1 MDGRKRIPM
10 DDRMSNLPPSI
21 IQKILTLMPMPD
33 AFRTS
38 ILSRNWRCHCRNISK
53 LCFDNYQFHPRFA
66 LSNKSTFLHDVV
78 YPVLLLH
85 QGPILEFSLRL
96 NGIDS
101 RWEIDQIIVHLSRN
115 YALKEFQ
122 LWIWSRDEYKLLPAF
137 FNLQHLTVLKLQNCA
152 FQPPVTFKGFERLV
166 ILQFYE
172 VSITAEVFQRF
183 ISNCPLLK
191 EFTLIGDERH
201 FLGTWSCNFIELF
214 EHLPLVERLCMSSYP
229 IQCFAKGA
237 IPQKLPNSLV
247 HLKRLDLCG
256 FEFCFGR
263 QVDLLSAL
271 LLVTSSPNIET
282 INIEMGHYPTEA
294 VSQTV
299 MNLIDH
305 QDYSYVTL
313 DHLRVIEIYNFTNM
327 KTGMD
332 FVKLIL
338 AKSPMLKKVAIHF
351 NEQVVDI
358 HGRVKILEEM
368 IQYARASAK
377 AAIVIINKE

>member
-10 DDRMSNLPPSI
+10 DRMSNLPPSI
-21 IQKILTLMPMPD
+21 IQKILTLMPTPD

-85 QGPILEFSLRL
+85 QGPILEFSLCLDR
-96 NGIDS
+96 IDS
-101 RWEIDQIIVHLSRN
+101 CWEIDQIILHLSRN
-115 YALKEFQ
+115 YALKAFK
-122 LWIWSRDEYKLLPAF
+122 LWIRSSDVYKLMPAF
-137 FNLQHLTVLKLQNCA
+137 FNLQHLTALKLLNCA

-166 ILQFYE
+166 ILHFYN
-172 VSITAEVFQRF
+172 VSITAEVFLRF

-191 EFTLIGDERH
+191 DFTLIGDERH
-201 FLGTWSCNFIELF
+201 FLGLWSCNFIELF
-214 EHLPLVERLCMSSYP
+214 ERLPLVERLCMSSYS
-229 IQCFAKGA
+229 IQCFAKGV
-237 IPQKLPNSLV
+237 ISQKLPTPLD
-247 HLKRLDLCG
+247 HLRSFHFSGL
-256 FEFCFGR
+256 CFGSE
-263 QVDLLSAL
+263 VDLLSIL

-282 INIEMGHYPTEA
+282 IKLEMEHNPTEV
-294 VSQTV
+294 VSQTI

-313 DHLRVIEIYNFTNM
+313 DHLRVIEIFNFSNM
-327 KTGMD
+327 KMGMD

-338 AKSPMLKKVAIHF
+338 AKSPMLKNVELYL
-351 NEQVVDI
+351 NEEVVDI
-358 HGRVKILEEM
+358 HGKVKILEEM
-368 IQYARASAK
+368 IQYPRASAK
-377 AAIVIINKE
+377 AEITVY

>member
-1 MDGRKRIPM
+1 MDGRRRIPM
-10 DDRMSNLPPSI
+10 DRMSNLPPSI
-21 IQKILTLMPMPD
+21 IQNILALMPMPD

-38 ILSRNWRCHCRNISK
+38 ILSRNWRYHCRNISK
-53 LCFDNYQFHPRFA
+53 LCFDKCLFHTR
-66 LSNKSTFLHDVV
+66 FLHDVV

-85 QGPILEFSLRL
+85 QGPILEFSLCL
-96 NGIDS
+96 DGID
-101 RWEIDQIIVHLSRN
+101 RCWEIDQIILHLSRN

-137 FNLQHLTVLKLQNCA
+137 FNLQHLTALKLKNCA

-166 ILQFYE
+166 ILHFYE
-172 VSITAEVFQRF
+172 VSITAEVFLRF

-191 EFTLIGDERH
+191 DFTLIGDEKH
-201 FLGTWSCNFIELF
+201 FLGLWSCNFIELF
-214 EHLPLVERLCMSSYP
+214 ERLPLVERLRMSSYS
-229 IQCFAKGA
+229 IQCFAKGV
-237 IPQKLPNSLV
+237 IPQKLQTPLA
-247 HLKRLDLCG
+247 HLRSLDLQESG
-256 FEFCFGR
+256 LCFGR
-263 QVDLLSAL
+263 EVDLLSIL

-282 INIEMGHYPTEA
+282 IKLEMEDDPTEA
-294 VSQTV
+294 VSQTI

-313 DHLRVIEIYNFTNM
+313 DHLRVIEIFSFSNM

-338 AKSPMLKKVAIHF
+338 AKSPMLKKAAIHL

-368 IQYARASAK
+368 IQYPRASAK
-377 AAIVIINKE
+377 AAIVIIN

>member
-1 MDGRKRIPM
+1 MDGRRRRIPM

-38 ILSRNWRCHCRNISK
+38 ILSRNWRYHCRNISK
-53 LCFDNYQFHPRFA
+53 LCFDNYLYHTRFA

-122 LWIWSRDEYKLLPAF
+122 LWIWPGDKYKLLPAF
-137 FNLQHLTVLKLQNCA
+137 FNLQHLTALKLQNCA

-172 VSITAEVFQRF
+172 VSITAEVFLRF

-201 FLGTWSCNFIELF
+201 FLGLRSCNFIELF
-214 EHLPLVERLCMSSYP
+214 ERLPLVERLCMSAYS
-229 IQCFAKGA
+229 IQCFAKGV
-237 IPQKLPNSLV
+237 IPQKLPTPLA
-247 HLKRLDLCG
+247 HLRSLDLQ
-256 FEFCFGR
+256 EFGLCFGR
-263 QVDLLSAL
+263 EVDLLSIL
-271 LLVTSSPNIET
+271 LLVTSSPNIES
-282 INIEMGHYPTEA
+282 IKLEMEDDPTEA
-294 VSQTV
+294 VSQTI

-313 DHLRVIEIYNFTNM
+313 DHLSVIQIFSFSNM

-332 FVKLIL
+332 FMKLIL
-338 AKSPMLKKVAIHF
+338 AKSPMLKKVAIHL
-351 NEQVVDI
+351 NKEVVDI

-368 IQYARASAK
+368 IQYPRASAK
-377 AAIVIINKE
+377 AAIVIIN